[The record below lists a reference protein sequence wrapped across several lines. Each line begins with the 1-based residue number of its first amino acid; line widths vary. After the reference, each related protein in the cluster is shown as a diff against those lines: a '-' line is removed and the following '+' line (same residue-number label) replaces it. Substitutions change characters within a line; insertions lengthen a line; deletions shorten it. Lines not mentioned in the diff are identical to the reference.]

1 MAAVLAVVAGCTSG
15 EGGNPK
21 PETPAASDLPTSTSP
36 GPTSS
41 PDSRPREIT
50 LDGIDPCATL
60 TEAQRG
66 QLKIDEARSTPLDV
80 LNTGSPPPTCRYR
93 SNGQSLY
100 SYNVALV
107 TDAGVEHWEG
117 GNNLDVDPKTV
128 GGFPAYQLKLTGT
141 SEGYCSYTVD
151 VSDGQQAYVQFFPIG
166 DGFTQDQMCQ
176 NAAEGAELVLATLQ
190 TLK

>member
-1 MAAVLAVVAGCTSG
+1 MAVALAVVAGCTSG
-15 EGGNPK
+15 EGGDPK
-21 PETPAASDLPTSTSP
+21 PETPTATG
-36 GPTSS
+36 GPTSGS
-41 PDSRPREIT
+41 PDPTSSRASRPREVA

-66 QLKIDEARSTPLDV
+66 ELEIDEARSAPLDV
-80 LNTGSPPPTCRYR
+80 LNTGNPPPTCRYR
-93 SNGQSLY
+93 SNGQALY

-107 TDAGVEHWEG
+107 TDEGVEYWEG

-151 VSDGQQAYVQFFPIG
+151 VADGQQAYVQFFPIG